1 MKSTIALVEAM
12 IEDGLI
18 QEEHKARVIAGIHQF
33 VHNSMQ
39 MAADFAIEEANKQL
53 KREGER
59 RIVTL

>member
-1 MKSTIALVEAM
+1 VKSTIALVEAM

-18 QEEHKARVIAGIHQF
+18 VEEHKARVISAIHQY
-33 VHNSMQ
+33 VMNSMQ
-39 MAADFAIEEANKQL
+39 LWRLDEDNKQL

>member
-18 QEEHKARVIAGIHQF
+18 AEEHKARVISA
-33 VHNSMQ
+33 VHSYVLNSMQ
-39 MAADFAIEEANKQL
+39 LAAQFAVDEANKQL

>member
-18 QEEHKARVIAGIHQF
+18 AEEHKARVIAAIHQF

-39 MAADFAIEEANKQL
+39 LAAQFAIEEFQKAAKAD
-53 KREGER
+53 K